1 MTVLAAGLAQRADLP
16 IPPWLVGFAASIVL
30 VVSFWA
36 LARLWRTPQL
46 EGAPARAV
54 VRVPAAMQA
63 GLGGIGVALLT
74 LVVYAGAAGNPTVQG
89 NLAPTFVFVVFW
101 VGLVLVSLVLGDVFA
116 LLSPWRA
123 VARAARRV
131 ARRRGWDA
139 GPPLRY
145 PERIGRWPAAAG
157 VPVFAWLE
165 VIYDRG
171 TDPRLLALLAVS
183 YAAAMLVGMAAFGI
197 ETWTARA
204 DAFAVVF
211 SLVASLAPVE
221 LRDGEA
227 RLRRPLS
234 GATHVCALPG
244 TVAVLCAVVGATAY
258 DGLRTTAVWTG
269 DLRPVLR
276 ASLPETATATAGLL
290 AITALVAFVYAA
302 GTRHVGPERFAHSLI
317 PIAAA
322 YVIAHDLTLLL
333 FQGQAA
339 AALAS
344 DPLGLGADLLGT
356 ATWRP
361 DFAFVS
367 DAGIW
372 TLEIVF
378 VLGGHMAALALAH
391 DRALVVEGD
400 PDRATRTQLPVLV
413 VMVAFTSLAL
423 WLLASINA

>member
-1 MTVLAAGLAQRADLP
+1 MVLAAGLAQRADLP
-16 IPPWLVGFAASIVL
+16 IPPWLVGFAATIVL

-36 LARLWRTPQL
+36 LAMLWRAPQL
-46 EGAPARAV
+46 EGAAERAP
-54 VRVPAAMQA
+54 VRVPAALQV
-63 GLGGIGVALLT
+63 GLGLLGVALFA

-89 NLAPTFVFVVFW
+89 NLAPTFVFVALW
-101 VGLVLVSLVLGDVFA
+101 VGLVLVSLALGDVFT

-123 VARAARRV
+123 AARAARW
-131 ARRRGWDA
+131 AAARRGWSA

-145 PERIGRWPAAAG
+145 PDRLGRWPAAAG
-157 VPVFAWLE
+157 VLAFAWLE

-171 TDPRLLALLAVS
+171 TDPRLLALLAVA

-197 ETWTARA
+197 DAWAARA
-204 DAFAVVF
+204 DFLAVVF
-211 SLVASLAPVE
+211 SLVASLAPVD

-234 GATHVCALPG
+234 GATRVAALPG

-258 DGLRTTAVWTG
+258 DGLRTTALWTG
-269 DLRPVLR
+269 DLRPALR
-276 ASLPETATATAGLL
+276 ASLSETATATVGLL
-290 AITALVAFVYAA
+290 AITALVAAVYAA
-302 GTRHVGPERFAHSLI
+302 GTRRVGAARFAHSLI

-361 DFAFVS
+361 DFAFIS

-372 TLEIVF
+372 TLEIAF
-378 VLGGHMAALALAH
+378 VVGGHVAALALAH
-391 DRALVVEGD
+391 DRALVSEGD
-400 PDRATRTQLPVLV
+400 AARATRTQVPVLL